1 MPRLVP
7 ALMAASL
14 LAFVFS
20 PTSVGASANGLV
32 AVLPSPSPTKPPQI
46 YYVVTRPI
54 CAQLQHTITP
64 AIGMLLQDDQ
74 DIAKSPPIFNDYLRN
89 AFLSSDAKSA
99 YDTTNYDSAG
109 RDMALQ
115 RMEQLV
121 PSLAQNVI
129 GVQKL
134 VESLSKPTGDPADDA
149 RLQKIRDEL
158 LKTVAMQ
165 SVSLDLINGFVQ
177 TQQLGDIQHA
187 GEEFLSSITA
197 TGATGVTTPPP
208 NALDPYSASMQ
219 DPNAPGLPAN
229 PYNVDVAAMPG
240 LSVGYNPVSRVVSV
254 LQSVRED
261 TATREKDLA
270 NSVGAVATLC
280 GVNLQRPQ

>member
-7 ALMAASL
+7 ALIAVFLFSL
-14 LAFVFS
+14 VFS
-20 PTSVGASANGLV
+20 STFVGASASGV
-32 AVLPSPSPTKPPQI
+32 AAALPSPVPTKPPQI

-54 CAQLQHTITP
+54 CAQLQHTIAP
-64 AIGMLLQDDQ
+64 AVGMLLQDDQ
-74 DIAKSPPIFNDYLRN
+74 DIAKSPPIFNDYIRN

-99 YDTTNYDSAG
+99 YDSTNYSSAG
-109 RDMALQ
+109 RDMALE

-134 VESLSKPTGDPADDA
+134 IESLSKPTGDAADDA
-149 RLQKIRDEL
+149 RLKAIHEEL
-158 LKTVAMQ
+158 LKAVAMQ

-187 GEEFLSSITA
+187 GEEFLSSINA
-197 TGATGVTTPPP
+197 TETTGQTTPPP
-208 NALDPYSASMQ
+208 DGALDAQQ
-219 DPNAPGLPAN
+219 DPNSPGLPPN
-229 PYNVDVAAMPG
+229 PYSVDVAAMPG
-240 LSVGYNPVSRVVSV
+240 LAIGYNPVSRVVSV
-254 LQSVRED
+254 LQSVREE

-280 GVNLQRPQ
+280 GVNLQHSQ

>member
-1 MPRLVP
+1 MPRLAS
-7 ALMAASL
+7 ALVAAFVAAL
-14 LAFVFS
+14 VFS
-20 PTSVGASANGLV
+20 PTFIGTSASGL
-32 AVLPSPSPTKPPQI
+32 AAGLPSPSPTKPPQI
-46 YYVVTRPI
+46 YYVITRPI
-54 CAQLQHTITP
+54 CAQLQHTVAP

-74 DIAKSPPIFNDYLRN
+74 DIAKSPPIFKDYLSN
-89 AFLSSDAKSA
+89 AFLSSDPKSA
-99 YDTTNYDSAG
+99 YDTTNYGSAG

-134 VESLSKPTGDPADDA
+134 AEALSKPTGDPQDDA
-149 RLQKIRDEL
+149 RLQKIHEEL
-158 LKTVAMQ
+158 LKTIAMQ

-187 GEEFLSSITA
+187 GEEFLSSINA
-197 TGATGVTTPPP
+197 TESTGDSTPPP
-208 NALDPYSASMQ
+208 NALHPYSATMQ

-240 LSVGYNPVSRVVSV
+240 LSIGYNPVSRVVSV

-261 TATREKDLA
+261 TAAREKDLA

-280 GVNLQRPQ
+280 GVNVQHSP